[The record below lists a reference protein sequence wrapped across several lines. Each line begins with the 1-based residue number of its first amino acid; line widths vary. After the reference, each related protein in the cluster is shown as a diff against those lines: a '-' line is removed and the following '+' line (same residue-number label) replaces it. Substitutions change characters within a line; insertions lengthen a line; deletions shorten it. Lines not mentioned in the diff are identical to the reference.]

1 MCTHRLPAGR
11 PENGRR
17 RRASPNGSPPTPMIR
32 TGCRGLAPIA
42 HPSCRGAAT
51 RSRMRTRRST
61 SAGRF
66 CRRYVSR
73 ACRRCACACGC
84 SSPSPS
90 PSRAHRHPS
99 PSAPSSPSRRGDGA
113 TASRSVQA
121 SPQQQALDQPRR
133 ARGTAAWI
141 YSQVPMGHVRSESES
156 VHYVPFDIWASCTP
170 YKQYKIKVHSLK
182 YGTSVRENLN
192 CNIIDKYLRFGVHCD
207 NCSINDT
214 L

>member
-1 MCTHRLPAGR
+1 MHYAWSMMCTHRLPAGR

-121 SPQQQALDQPRR
+121 SPQQQALDQPAGPRDSCIDLQLYLWVTSGQNRR
-133 ARGTAAWI
+133 ACNTSHLISGPA
-141 YSQVPMGHVRSESES
+141 
-156 VHYVPFDIWASCTP
+156 VH
-170 YKQYKIKVHSLK
+170 
-182 YGTSVRENLN
+182 
-192 CNIIDKYLRFGVHCD
+192 
-207 NCSINDT
+207 
-214 L
+214 